1 MNRPP
6 ARQKHRQK
14 VRITAAERAQFA
26 ERLTEAMRQGGLT
39 IAETARRV
47 RQHLGDDKG
56 FSDANLVHY
65 RQGRS
70 VPRLRYLEALSLALG
85 ISQSDLISVDP
96 ASQPGSA
103 NHTEEGSVRSRRSR
117 VQEHALARPAA
128 NDSSPPA
135 QPLVTHVAVAIEDHG
150 DEAHVR
156 IDQRVPWPV
165 ALQILR
171 VVKGTETAKA
181 SKE

>member
-1 MNRPP
+1 MERPP
-6 ARQKHRQK
+6 ARPKHRQA
-14 VRITAAERAQFA
+14 VRIPAAERVQFA

-47 RQHLGDDKG
+47 RQHLGDGKG

-85 ISQSDLISVDP
+85 VSQSDLIAVDLP
-96 ASQPGSA
+96 QSEYADS
-103 NHTEEGSVRSRRSR
+103 EERLRSRRS
-117 VQEHALARPAA
+117 LARAPEPPPAA
-128 NDSSPPA
+128 NDSAPQAKAPEI
-135 QPLVTHVAVAIEDHG
+135 HVAVTIEDHG

-165 ALQILR
+165 ALRILKA
-171 VVKGTETAKA
+171 VKDTEAAKL